1 MTRLLR
7 ALAALI
13 AIAGIIDPVFAI
25 SGRRPVRV
33 DVLACPSIESMS
45 RRVIRDLGSDVLVN
59 TGEAADAV
67 VVVGSTTESQPL
79 PRGIPISVVM
89 PLPPTAPNVRLAS
102 ATASEPVL
110 AGQNATVQ
118 AGFDAVGM
126 IGESSTIEL
135 RQGGVRL
142 ASIEHRWTRERE
154 RFTAAL
160 QYVPSG
166 AGLARISVLA
176 RPLRREASGDDNAAD
191 VAVLTTQ
198 RTLRVAVYEPRPSWR
213 AAFVRRAIESDPLF
227 APSTLVNPSRGHAIT
242 AGPRL
247 GHLSSATLAPFDAV
261 VVGAP
266 EELTAADTAALAS
279 FCELRG
285 GAVILIPD
293 RQPSGPYTSLVSSSG
308 FDEAVLDKP
317 VALVDQ
323 RAIGISASEFAL
335 PRTSGAGAVAMG
347 SLARDPAQAAIV
359 SIACGRGRVLF
370 SGALDDW
377 RFRAVGDD
385 DAFARFWTGIIGNL
399 AAAAPRRLA
408 VSVEPALAAPGER
421 LTVRVALGPTAFAP
435 TPDGEGAAVSAS
447 LIADDGRQH
456 FVRLWPAAE
465 PGIFEGEVVAPGA
478 GSYDARVSVAG
489 TQADTPVVVATGVR
503 HPAAYDD
510 ESLKLMASSTG
521 GVIVDAADLAKLRQH
536 LLGLSTPDEPLT
548 IRPMRSGWWSVP
560 FALALCTEWALRR
573 RRGDR

>member
-7 ALAALI
+7 AVAVLI
-13 AIAGIIDPVFAI
+13 AIAGIIDPVFAT
-25 SGRRPVRV
+25 SERRSVRV
-33 DVLACPSIESMS
+33 DVLAAPSFESMS
-45 RRVIRDLGSDVLVN
+45 RRVIRDLGSDLLVN
-59 TGEAADAV
+59 TGEAPDAV
-67 VVVGSTTESQPL
+67 VIVGSTTESQPL
-79 PRGIPISVVM
+79 PRGVPVSVVT
-89 PLPPTAPNVRLAS
+89 PLPPHAPNVRLVS
-102 ATASEPVL
+102 VTAPDPVVT
-110 AGQNATVQ
+110 GQNATVE

-142 ASIEHRWTRERE
+142 ASVEHRWTRERE

-166 AGLARISVLA
+166 PGLARISVLA
-176 RPLRREASGDDNAAD
+176 RPLHPEASGDDNAAD
-191 VAVLTTQ
+191 VAVLTAQ
-198 RTLRVAVYEPRPSWR
+198 RTLHVAVYEPRPSWR
-213 AAFVRRAIESDPLF
+213 AAFIRRAIESDPLF
-227 APSTLVNPSRGHAIT
+227 ALSTLVSPSRGHTIT

-266 EELTAADTAALAS
+266 EELTAADIAALRA

-317 VALVDQ
+317 VGLVDQ

-335 PRTSGAGAVAMG
+335 PRTSGTGAVAMG
-347 SLARDPAQAAIV
+347 SLPRDPAQPAIV
-359 SIACGRGRVLF
+359 SITCGRGRLVF

-377 RFRAVGDD
+377 RFRAAGDD
-385 DAFARFWTGIIGNL
+385 DAFARFWTGIIANL
-399 AAAAPRRLA
+399 AAAAPRRLEI
-408 VSVEPALAAPGER
+408 SVQPALAAPGER
-421 LTVRVALGPTAFAP
+421 LTVRVALAPTAFAV

-447 LIADDGRQH
+447 LIAGDGTAH
-456 FVRLWPAAE
+456 FVRVWPAAE

-489 TQADTPVVVATGVR
+489 AQADTPVVVATGVR
-503 HPAAYDD
+503 HPPAYDD
-510 ESLKLMASSTG
+510 ESLSLIASSTG
-521 GVIVDAADLAKLRQH
+521 GVIVDAAEVAGLRQH
-536 LLGLSTPDEPLT
+536 LLGLSTPNEPRT
-548 IRPMRSGWWSVP
+548 IRPMRTGWWSVP
-560 FALALCTEWALRR
+560 FALALCSEWALRR
-573 RRGDR
+573 RHGDR